1 MTMGKDDITLRL
13 ESLAAELERVTDWME
28 KAIRDQY
35 DNILVSCSEAGRH
48 LDVSPTTV
56 SRYIR
61 EGRLHKTAI
70 GQSVGIR
77 LSEGLKMKTP

>member
-1 MTMGKDDITLRL
+1 MEKDDIILRL
-13 ESLAAELERVTDWME
+13 EYIAAELEQVADGLER
-28 KAIRDQY
+28 AIRDQY
-35 DNILVSCSEAGRH
+35 DDILVSCSEAGRH

-70 GQSVGIR
+70 GQSTGIR
-77 LSEGLKMKTP
+77 LSEVMKMKTP

>member
-1 MTMGKDDITLRL
+1 MGKDDIALRI
-13 ESLAAELERVTDWME
+13 ESIAAELERVTDGME

-48 LDVSPTTV
+48 LNVSPTTV

-77 LSEGLKMKTP
+77 LSEVLKMKTP

>member
-1 MTMGKDDITLRL
+1 MGKDDITLRL
-13 ESLAAELERVTDWME
+13 ESIAAELERVTDGLE

-48 LDVSPTTV
+48 LDVSQTTV

-77 LSEGLKMKTP
+77 LSEVMKMKTP

>member
-1 MTMGKDDITLRL
+1 MGKDDITLRL
-13 ESLAAELERVTDWME
+13 ESLAAELERVTDGLE

-77 LSEGLKMKTP
+77 MSEVLKMKTP

>member
-1 MTMGKDDITLRL
+1 MGKDDITLRL
-13 ESLAAELERVTDWME
+13 ESLAAELERVTDGLE

-77 LSEGLKMKTP
+77 LSEVLKMKTP

>member
-1 MTMGKDDITLRL
+1 MGKDDITLRL
-13 ESLAAELERVTDWME
+13 ESLAAELERVTDGLE
-28 KAIRDQY
+28 KAIRAQY

-48 LDVSPTTV
+48 LDVSPTTI

-77 LSEGLKMKTP
+77 LSEVLKMKTP

>member
-1 MTMGKDDITLRL
+1 MGKDDISLRL
-13 ESLAAELERVTDWME
+13 ESIASELERITDGLE
-28 KAIRDQY
+28 KAIEKQY

-61 EGRLHKTAI
+61 EGKLHKTAI
-70 GQSVGIR
+70 GQSTGIR
-77 LSEGLKMKTP
+77 MSEVMKMKTP